1 MKWLRKLLLVPLLMA
16 FQCDDEINAEEDLL
30 FESGIYAGWQLT
42 SQSIDGISD
51 LTPLPETLLEFYP
64 DNNTQDNRGEYNL
77 EELSA
82 NIVGVFIMDQTEQT
96 ITFKR
101 EGSSDVIY
109 DYTINSDKDFI
120 TFSFTE
126 SDAQFEQGWTK
137 RF

>member
-30 FESGIYAGWQLT
+30 FESGIYAGWELT

-64 DNNTQDNRGEYNL
+64 DNNIQDNRGEYNL

-101 EGSSDVIY
+101 EGISDIIY